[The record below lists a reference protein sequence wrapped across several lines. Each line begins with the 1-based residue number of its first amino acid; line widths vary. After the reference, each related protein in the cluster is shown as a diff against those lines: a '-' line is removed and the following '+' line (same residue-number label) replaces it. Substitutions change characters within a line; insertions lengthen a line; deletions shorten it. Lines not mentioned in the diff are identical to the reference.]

1 MNIHLQLSALPS
13 ITSRLRPL
21 ALALA
26 ALLVALVGEHV
37 PGRLGLDTLDDA
49 ARSSSARSLESTAT
63 VFATARAA
71 NALLS
76 VGRSF
81 SVGAGV
87 SISPGEVLD
96 PLDRLIDELND
107 WLLWAVTAAALTN
120 LLVLSCGS
128 ISLLGLVMAVT
139 VMWLG
144 LHYAVRLGACRRL
157 GAHQLL
163 RGLIALLLLA
173 RVGLPIAVWSADRC
187 SDFFTTGAFLEA
199 MADLG
204 KIGAPIANFELSLSG
219 SPAMLDGIRTAV
231 SAIAIDPRRFFV
243 SVATVAGVIALRTV
257 VLPVLLTVVMWRIAR
272 FTVALSTCRSSR

>member
-87 SISPGEVLD
+87 SISP
-96 PLDRLIDELND
+96 
-107 WLLWAVTAAALTN
+107 
-120 LLVLSCGS
+120 
-128 ISLLGLVMAVT
+128 
-139 VMWLG
+139 
-144 LHYAVRLGACRRL
+144 
-157 GAHQLL
+157 
-163 RGLIALLLLA
+163 
-173 RVGLPIAVWSADRC
+173 
-187 SDFFTTGAFLEA
+187 
-199 MADLG
+199 
-204 KIGAPIANFELSLSG
+204 
-219 SPAMLDGIRTAV
+219 
-231 SAIAIDPRRFFV
+231 
-243 SVATVAGVIALRTV
+243 
-257 VLPVLLTVVMWRIAR
+257 
-272 FTVALSTCRSSR
+272 